1 MIGTENLKITHPSSP
16 ESRSTED
23 FFPSFNMVAPSVL
36 PLPPRNLIRLLLCS
50 FCAAARRDA
59 ANSDNTLF
67 VHASY
72 TAEIVN
78 NSTSARKYCAQPAA
92 LMSKGHYFCR
102 HKTPPVPQ
110 HRGQLVKE
118 PRRVCA
124 RRRKESPI
132 IFFGDMCGEENTSR
146 PANVRAVC
154 LRRTARALQSGRKSF
169 VKKYYF
175 LTDATPPVPQHRG
188 CPLWCFSDRQ
198 RSALTGRD
206 TSASA
211 LPPAHPSRAAV

>member
-1 MIGTENLKITHPSSP
+1 M
-16 ESRSTED
+16 
-23 FFPSFNMVAPSVL
+23 
-36 PLPPRNLIRLLLCS
+36 
-50 FCAAARRDA
+50 
-59 ANSDNTLF
+59 
-67 VHASY
+67 
-72 TAEIVN
+72 N

-92 LMSKGHYFCR
+92 LMSKGQYFCR

-118 PRRVCA
+118 SHRACA

-146 PANVRAVC
+146 PANVRAVR

-169 VKKYYF
+169 VKKYSF

-188 CPLWCFSDRQ
+188 VSAMVFFQPSAQ
-198 RSALTGRD
+198 RAYRSGYFCD
-206 TSASA
+206 SSASSA
-211 LPPAHPSRAAV
+211 SQSRGGLSSVHVSGEVLSTRSYSWPLVASCTAA

>member
-16 ESRSTED
+16 VSRSTED

-36 PLPPRNLIRLLLCS
+36 PLPPKNLIRLLLCS

-92 LMSKGHYFCR
+92 LMAKGQYFYR
-102 HKTPPVPQ
+102 HKTPPVRSTGGSLLKTLAAFRQ
-110 HRGQLVKE
+110 WRGERKSDHFL
-118 PRRVCA
+118 RRHV
-124 RRRKESPI
+124 RRRKYFSA
-132 IFFGDMCGEENTSR
+132 CKRARR
-146 PANVRAVC
+146 P
-154 LRRTARALQSGRKSF
+154 
-169 VKKYYF
+169 
-175 LTDATPPVPQHRG
+175 
-188 CPLWCFSDRQ
+188 
-198 RSALTGRD
+198 
-206 TSASA
+206 
-211 LPPAHPSRAAV
+211 PPADGACAAVRPQILCQKVFLFDRRNTPCAAAQGVSAMVFF

>member
-1 MIGTENLKITHPSSP
+1 
-16 ESRSTED
+16 
-23 FFPSFNMVAPSVL
+23 MVAPSVL
-36 PLPPRNLIRLLLCS
+36 PLPPKTSFAFCS
-50 FCAAARRDA
+50 AAFRAAARRDA

-92 LMSKGHYFCR
+92 LMAKGQYFCR

-118 PRRVCA
+118 SHRACA

-146 PANVRAVC
+146 PANVRVVR
-154 LRRTARALQSGRKSF
+154 LRRTASALQSGSPPLCQKSST
-169 VKKYYF
+169 F
-175 LTDATPPVPQHRG
+175 LTVSEKPLRFRG
-188 CPLWCFSDRQ
+188 
-198 RSALTGRD
+198 G
-206 TSASA
+206 A
-211 LPPAHPSRAAV
+211 LPS